1 MTSVSTRF
9 WGQPSD
15 TKWPFMARRAA
26 EPSRTGPRPR
36 TRARAR
42 PTTAGAP
49 GDAHSVFIIIDKLL
63 ETGRAPWKA
72 RGMKIGIVGGLDR
85 GAPDL
90 ALAARAEGHELEF
103 HRGVMSGPHAD
114 SLRALVDRVD
124 AVIILTEINSH
135 AAVQLARRQARLRH
149 KPTPILRRLRPKLLA
164 AVLPE

>member
-1 MTSVSTRF
+1 
-9 WGQPSD
+9 
-15 TKWPFMARRAA
+15 
-26 EPSRTGPRPR
+26 
-36 TRARAR
+36 
-42 PTTAGAP
+42 
-49 GDAHSVFIIIDKLL
+49 
-63 ETGRAPWKA
+63 
-72 RGMKIGIVGGLDR
+72 MKIGIVGGLDR

-149 KPTPILRRLRPKLLA
+149 KPKDTRRISHPHRTTQSSGLMARS
-164 AVLPE
+164 ER